1 MAQQVLVGDDIG
13 PVVAAWVVYAQQYL
27 TETRQACQRFQGL
40 GRQRR
45 DTEHDHPRWQ
55 PCRRLL
61 QAVDALDETLVY
73 PGAALRHALLAN
85 ILQQCSPQLGLPAVA
100 WRQNFALAA
109 GRVDDVLAT
118 GPVLEPIGTVDL
130 VLVEQVGQALGELV
144 ALAQVTV
151 IGEEA
156 PQWLEMRALDERWQ
170 QAHQPP
176 GQGCL
181 VEQRHFGD
189 FATAKHAA
197 VELPHKATGQLH
209 IDCSGDAAAALVIF
223 QRIFSQGQLEP
234 LGDAIALHQ
243 GNFVFQRRQRVATHP
258 AHYQATQVVEA
269 VAVDDHE
276 ARVEM
281 GGVEHRK
288 VSGGADG

>member
-1 MAQQVLVGDDIG
+1 
-13 PVVAAWVVYAQQYL
+13 
-27 TETRQACQRFQGL
+27 
-40 GRQRR
+40 
-45 DTEHDHPRWQ
+45 
-55 PCRRLL
+55 
-61 QAVDALDETLVY
+61 
-73 PGAALRHALLAN
+73 
-85 ILQQCSPQLGLPAVA
+85 
-100 WRQNFALAA
+100 
-109 GRVDDVLAT
+109 
-118 GPVLEPIGTVDL
+118 
-130 VLVEQVGQALGELV
+130 
-144 ALAQVTV
+144 
-151 IGEEA
+151 
-156 PQWLEMRALDERWQ
+156 MRALDERWQ